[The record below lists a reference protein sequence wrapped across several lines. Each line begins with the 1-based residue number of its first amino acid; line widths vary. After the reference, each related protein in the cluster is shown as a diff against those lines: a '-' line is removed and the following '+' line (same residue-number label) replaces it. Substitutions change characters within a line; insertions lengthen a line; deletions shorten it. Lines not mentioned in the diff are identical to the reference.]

1 MIGGFVGIG
10 VGAGT
15 LLFVSLPFLAAESVA
30 RSRAEGEPVL
40 VSQDELLARAERR
53 ERVAQVS
60 AVVGGSILLT
70 GVVLAIVG
78 GTQRAAVR
86 RDAEDS
92 MVAFDPRRLTVRF

>member
-30 RSRAEGEPVL
+30 RSRAEGESVL
-40 VSQDELLARAERR
+40 DELLARAERR